1 MGDSGSYKKERKRGL
16 PHVNR
21 TFHCLVHG
29 RRKYKKEHMQHTV
42 STPVSL
48 HSSREWTSFTNQ
60 ILRIWGES
68 DKAGVRNAERV
79 VIQERRQEYSF
90 SCGQKQVFWK
100 TEREKEAKS
109 SDIPQQAC
117 FIRYLLNE
125 RRFWK
130 WSALGHTILLRQFVS
145 RTN

>member
-1 MGDSGSYKKERKRGL
+1 LPGTWKKKLQEGT
-16 PHVNR
+16 HAAY
-21 TFHCLVHG
+21 CLHAC
-29 RRKYKKEHMQHTV
+29 K
-42 STPVSL
+42 SSL
-48 HSSREWTSFTNQ
+48 FQGKDFILNYQ
-60 ILRIWGES
+60 ILIRYLGFQES

-125 RRFWK
+125 RRF
-130 WSALGHTILLRQFVS
+130 
-145 RTN
+145 